1 MSHGPISKLVSSL
14 DQTVSEARAENYAMI
29 NVRPGEKVSAML
41 DVLSGVMGSTPSALL
56 TDALSE
62 RLAEYAVSSEKNVD
76 AVLSAV
82 EKTLTD
88 IGHVQDN
95 CALGKLMADGVIE
108 IDADIVALRGLFK
121 FASKDKEE

>member
-82 EKTLTD
+82 
-88 IGHVQDN
+88 
-95 CALGKLMADGVIE
+95 
-108 IDADIVALRGLFK
+108 
-121 FASKDKEE
+121 